1 MAISASSY
9 AVGNRLYKG
18 ATSAP
23 TRGRV
28 DPTGYIDRELN
39 NVASRSG
46 IAASA
51 LRRMGSPAQT
61 QQAQPSSGP
70 TQAAP
75 SSMTGQSGQ
84 IKSLGGGLGGNQG
97 FGASQSGL
105 GGSLRVSPVGKL
117 TPPKLKS
124 TTDLPFD
131 PEKADAENEL
141 RGQKD
146 QFAYQAN
153 QARNNLERDYTTG
166 KRQVSEEQPNNQRR
180 LLENY
185 AGRGMAY
192 SSGYAYDQG
201 ELGRTYANQ
210 LGQLEEG
217 RTGGLADLLQQEGLF
232 NNQYGQRMSA
242 IQQAAARRAAE
253 QAAEIELENKA
264 MQEQYER
271 DQAAERA
278 RLFPPDAPLS
288 PEQIATNSNYV
299 PPAGEVPNFGPY
311 DPNSTGTLMPG
322 IAPGMRPRPGGG
334 VTPSFT
340 PSAPPPPPIATI
352 EPAPYSPPPTAP
364 TAPPPPPVQQQQPMD
379 LASRPGG
386 TRTMSSFDA
395 KSRQVLSNGGTIV
408 GGNGYTYK
416 YDPNTGQTVR
426 VK

>member
-51 LRRMGSPAQT
+51 LRRMGSPAQSS
-61 QQAQPSSGP
+61 QPQPSSGP

-75 SSMTGQSGQ
+75 TSMTGQSGQ
-84 IKSLGGGLGGNQG
+84 IKSLGGGLGGSQG

-131 PEKADAENEL
+131 PEKADAENDL

-146 QFAYQAN
+146 QFAYEAN
-153 QARNNLERDYTTG
+153 RARNNLERDYTMG
-166 KRQVSEEQPNNQRR
+166 KRQVAEEQPNNQRR

-192 SSGYAYDQG
+192 SSGYNYDQG
-201 ELGRTYANQ
+201 ELGRQYANQ
-210 LGQLEEG
+210 LGELESG
-217 RTGGLADLLQQEGLF
+217 RSGGLADLLQQEGMF

-242 IQQAAARRAAE
+242 IQAAAARRAAE

-264 MQEQYER
+264 TQEQYEQSLAAQ
-271 DQAAERA
+271 QAARA
-278 RLFPPDAPLS
+278 AEQAALQPDM
-288 PEQIATNSNYV
+288 TNNFA

-311 DPNSTGTLMPG
+311 TPDMAPQPG
-322 IAPGMRPRPGGG
+322 IATGMRFNSPGGG
-334 VTPSFT
+334 GLTPSFT
-340 PSAPPPPPIATI
+340 PSAPAPA
-352 EPAPYSPPPTAP
+352 PAPYSPPSTAP
-364 TAPPPPPVQQQQPMD
+364 TPPPPPPVQQQQPMD

-386 TRTMSSFDA
+386 TRTMASFDPA
-395 KSRQVLSNGGTIV
+395 SQKQLSQGGTIV

-416 YDPNTGQTVR
+416 YDPNTGQVVR